1 MENNYGYKDEIISSR
16 VGNLGGSDARILAAI
31 AKNGCVQRA
40 QVERLAIA
48 KGLYERPNI
57 TNIAMQY
64 GDFIENMI
72 YDSLV
77 QVDERWESNKC
88 FRSQKY
94 GREGLGLLVHIDF
107 SLFDESRDK
116 PLLLWVECKATT
128 TDIEQTY
135 KDYKEQLYVEYV
147 LGKELAEQLGADFKL
162 ELCHYDASVMFED
175 EFQLQFAFD
184 PDKISRKKVI
194 FKKPVFDISSGMDI
208 AAQYVSEMT
217 EYKREEIDW
226 DYLPAEVQEQMKQV
240 NNILVSIK
248 EKQDSIEEFKSRF
261 YDFLCKN
268 EIKSVK
274 TPYFTISRVDESVS
288 IQFDKVRFTAEH
300 PELAAKYQRAVKK
313 KGCVLIKT
321 KEVKDEK

>member
-1 MENNYGYKDEIISSR
+1 MENNYDYKDEIISSR
-16 VGNLGGSDARILAAI
+16 VGALGGSDGKVLAAI
-31 AKNGCVQRA
+31 ANNGCVQRG

-194 FKKPVFDISSGMDI
+194 FKKPVFDIASGMDI

-274 TPYFTISRVDESVS
+274 TPYFTISRVDEAISM
-288 IQFDKVRFTAEH
+288 QFDKVKFASEH
-300 PELAAKYQRAVKK
+300 PELVAEYQKEVKK
-313 KGCVLIKT
+313 KGYVLIKT

>member
-1 MENNYGYKDEIISSR
+1 MNLDYKNDIINSRIGSLGSSDGK
-16 VGNLGGSDARILAAI
+16 VLAAI
-31 AKNGCVQRA
+31 AKNGCVQRG

-147 LGKELAEQLGADFKL
+147 LGKELAEQLGVDFKL

-175 EFQLQFAFD
+175 KFQLQFAFD

-313 KGCVLIKT
+313 KGYVLIKT

>member
-1 MENNYGYKDEIISSR
+1 MENNYDYKDEIISSR
-16 VGNLGGSDARILAAI
+16 VGALGGSDGKVLAAI
-31 AKNGCVQRA
+31 AKNGCVQRG

-57 TNIAMQY
+57 TNLAMQY

-107 SLFDESRDK
+107 SLFDDSRDK

-135 KDYKEQLYVEYV
+135 KDYKEQLYIEYV

-175 EFQLQFAFD
+175 ESQLQFAFD

-313 KGCVLIKT
+313 KGYVLIKT

>member
-1 MENNYGYKDEIISSR
+1 MNLDYKNDIINSRIGSLGSSDGK
-16 VGNLGGSDARILAAI
+16 VLAAI
-31 AKNGCVQRA
+31 AKNGCVQRG

-194 FKKPVFDISSGMDI
+194 FKKPVFDISFGMDI
-208 AAQYVSEMT
+208 ASKYVSEMT

-274 TPYFTISRVDESVS
+274 TPYFTISRVDEAISM
-288 IQFDKVRFTAEH
+288 QFDKVKFASEH
-300 PELAAKYQRAVKK
+300 PELVAEYQKEVKK
-313 KGCVLIKT
+313 KGYVLIKT

>member
-175 EFQLQFAFD
+175 ESQLQFAFD

-313 KGCVLIKT
+313 KGYVLIKT

>member
-194 FKKPVFDISSGMDI
+194 FKKPVFDIASGIDI

-274 TPYFTISRVDESVS
+274 TPYFTISRVDEAISM
-288 IQFDKVRFTAEH
+288 QFDKVKFASEH
-300 PELAAKYQRAVKK
+300 PELVAEYQKEVKK
-313 KGCVLIKT
+313 KGYVLIKT

>member
-31 AKNGCVQRA
+31 ANNGCVQRG

-135 KDYKEQLYVEYV
+135 KDYKEQLYIEYM
-147 LGKELAEQLGADFKL
+147 LGKELAEELGADFKL

-175 EFQLQFAFD
+175 ESQLQFAFD
-184 PDKISRKKVI
+184 PDKISRKKVV
-194 FKKPVFDISSGMDI
+194 FKKPVFDISFGMDI

-274 TPYFTISRVDESVS
+274 TPYFTISRVDEAISM
-288 IQFDKVRFTAEH
+288 QFDKVKFASEH
-300 PELAAKYQRAVKK
+300 PELLAKYQKEVKK
-313 KGCVLIKT
+313 KGYVLIKT

>member
-1 MENNYGYKDEIISSR
+1 MNLDYKNDIINSRIGSLGSSDGK
-16 VGNLGGSDARILAAI
+16 VLAAI
-31 AKNGCVQRA
+31 AKNGCVQRG

-57 TNIAMQY
+57 TNLAMQY

-313 KGCVLIKT
+313 KGYVLIKT

>member
-135 KDYKEQLYVEYV
+135 KDYKEQLFVEYV

-313 KGCVLIKT
+313 KGYVLIKT

>member
-208 AAQYVSEMT
+208 AAQYVSAMT

-313 KGCVLIKT
+313 KGYVLIKT

>member
-313 KGCVLIKT
+313 KGYVLIKT

>member
-135 KDYKEQLYVEYV
+135 KDYKEQLYIEYM
-147 LGKELAEQLGADFKL
+147 LGKELAEELGADFKL

-175 EFQLQFAFD
+175 ESQLQFAFD
-184 PDKISRKKVI
+184 PDKISRKKVV
-194 FKKPVFDISSGMDI
+194 FKKPVFDISFGMDI
-208 AAQYVSEMT
+208 ASKYVSEMT

-268 EIKSVK
+268 EVKSIK

-288 IQFDKVRFTAEH
+288 MQFDKAKFAAEH
-300 PELAAKYQRAVKK
+300 PEMVDKYQKVVKK
-313 KGCVLIKT
+313 KGYVLIKT

>member
-1 MENNYGYKDEIISSR
+1 MENNYDYKDEIISSR
-16 VGNLGGSDARILAAI
+16 VGALGGSDGKVLAAI
-31 AKNGCVQRA
+31 ANNGCVQRG

-57 TNIAMQY
+57 TNLAMQY

-175 EFQLQFAFD
+175 ESQLQFAFD

-194 FKKPVFDISSGMDI
+194 FKKPVFDIASGMDI

-274 TPYFTISRVDESVS
+274 TPYFTISRVDEAISM
-288 IQFDKVRFTAEH
+288 QFDKVKFASEH
-300 PELAAKYQRAVKK
+300 PELVAEYQKEVKK
-313 KGCVLIKT
+313 KGYVLIKT

>member
-57 TNIAMQY
+57 TNLAMQY

-175 EFQLQFAFD
+175 ESQLQFAFD

-194 FKKPVFDISSGMDI
+194 FKKPVFDIASGMDI
-208 AAQYVSEMT
+208 AAKYMSEMT

-313 KGCVLIKT
+313 KGYVLIKT

>member
-31 AKNGCVQRA
+31 AKNGCVQKG

-57 TNIAMQY
+57 TNLAMQY

-194 FKKPVFDISSGMDI
+194 FKKPVFDISFGMDI
-208 AAQYVSEMT
+208 ASKYVSEMT

-268 EIKSVK
+268 EVKSIK

-288 IQFDKVRFTAEH
+288 MQFDKAKFAAEH
-300 PELAAKYQRAVKK
+300 PEMVDKYQKVVKK
-313 KGCVLIKT
+313 KGYVLIKT

>member
-175 EFQLQFAFD
+175 ESQLQFAFD

-208 AAQYVSEMT
+208 AVQYVSEMT

-313 KGCVLIKT
+313 KGYVLIKT

>member
-1 MENNYGYKDEIISSR
+1 MNLDYKNDIINSRIGSLGSSDGK
-16 VGNLGGSDARILAAI
+16 VLAAI
-31 AKNGCVQRA
+31 AKNGCVQRG

-175 EFQLQFAFD
+175 ESQLQFAFD

-194 FKKPVFDISSGMDI
+194 FKKPVFDIASGMDI

-300 PELAAKYQRAVKK
+300 PELAAKYQRTVKK
-313 KGCVLIKT
+313 KGYVLIKT

>member
-1 MENNYGYKDEIISSR
+1 MENNYDYKDEIISSR
-16 VGNLGGSDARILAAI
+16 VGALGGSDGKVLAAI

-194 FKKPVFDISSGMDI
+194 FKKPVFDIASGMDI

-274 TPYFTISRVDESVS
+274 TPYFTISRVDEAISM
-288 IQFDKVRFTAEH
+288 QFDKVKFASEH
-300 PELAAKYQRAVKK
+300 PELVAEYQKEVKK
-313 KGCVLIKT
+313 KGYVLIKT

>member
-300 PELAAKYQRAVKK
+300 PELLAKYQKEVKK
-313 KGCVLIKT
+313 KGYVLIKT

>member
-1 MENNYGYKDEIISSR
+1 MNLDYKNDIINSRIGSLGSSDGK
-16 VGNLGGSDARILAAI
+16 VLAAI
-31 AKNGCVQRA
+31 AKNGCVQRG

-135 KDYKEQLYVEYV
+135 KDYKEQLYIEYM
-147 LGKELAEQLGADFKL
+147 LGKELAEELGADFKL

-313 KGCVLIKT
+313 KGYVLIKT

>member
-107 SLFDESRDK
+107 SLFDDSRDK

-135 KDYKEQLYVEYV
+135 KDYKEQLYIEYV

-175 EFQLQFAFD
+175 ESQLQFAFD

-194 FKKPVFDISSGMDI
+194 FKKPVFDIASGMDI
-208 AAQYVSEMT
+208 AAKYMSEMT

-313 KGCVLIKT
+313 KGYVLIKT

>member
-57 TNIAMQY
+57 TNLAMQY

-107 SLFDESRDK
+107 SLFDDSRDK

-135 KDYKEQLYVEYV
+135 KDYKEQLYIEYV

-175 EFQLQFAFD
+175 ESQLQFAFD

-313 KGCVLIKT
+313 KGYVLIKT

>member
-274 TPYFTISRVDESVS
+274 TPYFTISRVDEAISM
-288 IQFDKVRFTAEH
+288 QFDKVKFASEH
-300 PELAAKYQRAVKK
+300 PELVAEYQKEVKK
-313 KGCVLIKT
+313 KGYVLIKT
-321 KEVKDEK
+321 KAVKDEK

>member
-1 MENNYGYKDEIISSR
+1 MNLDYKNDIINSRIGSLGSSDGK
-16 VGNLGGSDARILAAI
+16 VLAAI
-31 AKNGCVQRA
+31 AKNGCVQRG

-57 TNIAMQY
+57 TNLAMQY

-107 SLFDESRDK
+107 SLFDDSRDK

-135 KDYKEQLYVEYV
+135 KDYKEQLYIEYV

-175 EFQLQFAFD
+175 ESQLQFAFD

-194 FKKPVFDISSGMDI
+194 FKKPVFDIASGMDI

-313 KGCVLIKT
+313 KGYVLIKT

>member
-57 TNIAMQY
+57 TNLAMQY

-175 EFQLQFAFD
+175 KFQLQFAFD

-313 KGCVLIKT
+313 KGYVLIKT

>member
-16 VGNLGGSDARILAAI
+16 VGALGGSDGKVLAAI

-57 TNIAMQY
+57 TNLAMQY

-107 SLFDESRDK
+107 SLFDDSRDK

-162 ELCHYDASVMFED
+162 ELCHYDASAMFED
-175 EFQLQFAFD
+175 ELQLQFAFD
-184 PDKISRKKVI
+184 PDRISRKKVV
-194 FKKPVFDISSGMDI
+194 FEKPVFDISSGMDI

-240 NNILVSIK
+240 SDILVSIK

-261 YDFLCKN
+261 YDFLYKN
-268 EIKSVK
+268 EVKSIK
-274 TPYFTISRVDESVS
+274 TPYFTISRMDESVS

-313 KGCVLIKT
+313 KGYVLIKT
-321 KEVKDEK
+321 KEVKNEK

>member
-217 EYKREEIDW
+217 EYEREEIDW

-274 TPYFTISRVDESVS
+274 TPYFTISRVDEAISM
-288 IQFDKVRFTAEH
+288 QFDKVKFASEH
-300 PELAAKYQRAVKK
+300 PELVAEYQKEVKK
-313 KGCVLIKT
+313 KGYVLIKT

>member
-1 MENNYGYKDEIISSR
+1 MNLDYKNDIINSRIGSLGSSDGK
-16 VGNLGGSDARILAAI
+16 VLAAI
-31 AKNGCVQRA
+31 AKNGCVQRG

-107 SLFDESRDK
+107 SLFDDSRDK

-313 KGCVLIKT
+313 KGYVLIKT

>member
-57 TNIAMQY
+57 TNLAMQY

-116 PLLLWVECKATT
+116 PLLLWFECKATT

-194 FKKPVFDISSGMDI
+194 FKKPVFDIASGMDI

-274 TPYFTISRVDESVS
+274 TPYFTISRVDEAISV
-288 IQFDKVRFTAEH
+288 QFDKVKFASEH
-300 PELAAKYQRAVKK
+300 PELLAKYQKEVKK
-313 KGCVLIKT
+313 KGYVLIKT

>member
-64 GDFIENMI
+64 GDLIENMI

-313 KGCVLIKT
+313 KGYVLIKT

>member
-57 TNIAMQY
+57 TNLAMQY

-116 PLLLWVECKATT
+116 PLLLWAECKATT

-313 KGCVLIKT
+313 KGYVLIKT

>member
-208 AAQYVSEMT
+208 AAQYVSEIT

-313 KGCVLIKT
+313 KGYVLIKT

>member
-31 AKNGCVQRA
+31 AKNGCVQKG

-57 TNIAMQY
+57 TNLAMQY

-135 KDYKEQLYVEYV
+135 KDYKEQLYIEYM
-147 LGKELAEQLGADFKL
+147 LGKELAEELGADFKL

-175 EFQLQFAFD
+175 ESQLQFAFD
-184 PDKISRKKVI
+184 PDKISRKKVV

-313 KGCVLIKT
+313 KGYVLIKT

>member
-57 TNIAMQY
+57 TNLAMQY

-313 KGCVLIKT
+313 KGYVLIKA

>member
-175 EFQLQFAFD
+175 KFQLQFAFD

-313 KGCVLIKT
+313 KGYVLIKT

>member
-77 QVDERWESNKC
+77 QVDGRWESNKC

-175 EFQLQFAFD
+175 ESQLQFAFD

-194 FKKPVFDISSGMDI
+194 FKKPVFDIASGMDI

-274 TPYFTISRVDESVS
+274 TPYFTISRVDEAISM
-288 IQFDKVRFTAEH
+288 QFDKVKFASEH
-300 PELAAKYQRAVKK
+300 PELVAEYQKEVKK
-313 KGCVLIKT
+313 KGYVLIKT

>member
-16 VGNLGGSDARILAAI
+16 IGNLGGSDARILAAI
-31 AKNGCVQRA
+31 AKNGCVQKG

-57 TNIAMQY
+57 TNLAMQY

-313 KGCVLIKT
+313 KGYVLIKT

>member
-194 FKKPVFDISSGMDI
+194 FKKPVFDIASGMDI

-313 KGCVLIKT
+313 KGYVLIKT

>member
-175 EFQLQFAFD
+175 ELQLQFAFD

-313 KGCVLIKT
+313 KGYVLIKT

>member
-1 MENNYGYKDEIISSR
+1 MKNNYGYKDEIISSR

-194 FKKPVFDISSGMDI
+194 FKKPVFDIASGMDI

-274 TPYFTISRVDESVS
+274 TPYFTISRVDEAISM
-288 IQFDKVRFTAEH
+288 QFDKVKFASEH
-300 PELAAKYQRAVKK
+300 PELVAEYQKEVKK
-313 KGCVLIKT
+313 KGYVLIKT